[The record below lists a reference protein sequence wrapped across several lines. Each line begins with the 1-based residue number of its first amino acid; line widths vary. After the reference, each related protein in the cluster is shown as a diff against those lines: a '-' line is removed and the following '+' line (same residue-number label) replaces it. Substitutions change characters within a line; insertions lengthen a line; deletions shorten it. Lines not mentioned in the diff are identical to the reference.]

1 MNHNTR
7 ILGLLALPALLFAAC
22 APEGQ
27 DERGTAG
34 ADAAEAPPTQRP
46 TEQPM
51 GEEPSLAEWDQNGDQ
66 VMDRTE
72 FGAWAQSE
80 GPFDDFIDDEGIV
93 DFEAIQGELHS
104 ALDVD
109 GDGTVG
115 EGDWDSAMQDL
126 FGSEPFGEWADW
138 DIDADAELNEEEF
151 RQGAE
156 QHGLQDRMD
165 GDGDG
170 SVSQQEVQDFFFEL
184 FDENDDDSVDMN
196 EWNSGRDS
204 WLGDSG
210 MM

>member
-1 MNHNTR
+1 MHHNTR
-7 ILGLLALPALLFAAC
+7 ILGLLALPALLLAAC
-22 APEGQ
+22 EPQGQ

-51 GEEPSLAEWDQNGDQ
+51 AEEPTIADWDQNGDQ
-66 VMDRTE
+66 ALDRQE
-72 FGAWAQSE
+72 FGSWAQEEES
-80 GPFDDFIDDEGIV
+80 FDDFVGDDGIV
-93 DFEAIQGELHS
+93 DFEAIQEDLHS

-115 EGDWDSAMQDL
+115 EGDWDAAMQDL
-126 FGSEPFGEWADW
+126 FGDDPFGEWADW
-138 DIDADAELNEEEF
+138 DVDGDAELDTEEF

-156 QHGLQDRMD
+156 QHGLQERMD
-165 GDGDG
+165 EDDDG
-170 SVSQQEVQDFFFEL
+170 SVTQQEVEGFFFDL
-184 FDENDDDSVDMN
+184 FDANDDESVDMT